1 MDWFLYNNG
10 LRHERVK
17 DRIRPFS
24 NSFFFKESKYMA
36 AEKNLRVT
44 KNFRKKSCPVITWNE
59 KHLSKQKQVVL
70 PFQTGEKVFRS
81 SYTFGGL

>member
-1 MDWFLYNNG
+1 MKRLKIEYG
-10 LRHERVK
+10 
-17 DRIRPFS
+17 PFS
-24 NSFFFKESKYMA
+24 NNFFFKESEYMA

-44 KNFRKKSCPVITWNE
+44 KNFRKKSLPVITWNE

-70 PFQTGEKVFRS
+70 PFQTGEKVFCS